1 MLTPRLSRAVFAG
14 RRLAGLSGLA
24 VALWV
29 LVGPSAQAGTA
40 SLKTGDPF
48 PDLRAAG
55 LEGDCPAD
63 LKGKVVLVD
72 FWASWCG
79 PCKQSFPVMEE
90 LHKKYG
96 PRGLVIIAI
105 SVDQNKKDMDKFLQ
119 KNPVSFA
126 VVRDAAQKLVARVD
140 VATMPSS
147 FLLDGEGKVRFAHTS
162 FRGAETRKKYEQQI
176 ESLLGK

>member
-1 MLTPRLSRAVFAG
+1 MPTLRLDLLALMGGLCALLGSSAG
-14 RRLAGLSGLA
+14 AGGLK
-24 VALWV
+24 
-29 LVGPSAQAGTA
+29 P
-40 SLKTGDPF
+40 GDTF

-63 LKGKVVLVD
+63 LKGKTVLVD

-90 LHKKYG
+90 LQKKYG

-105 SVDQNKKDMDKFLQ
+105 SVDQNKKEMADFLK
-119 KNPVSFA
+119 KNPVSFT
-126 VVRDAAQKLVARVD
+126 VVRDAGQKLVARVE
-140 VATMPSS
+140 VAAMPSS
-147 FLLDGEGKVRFAHTS
+147 FLLDGQGKVRFIHTG
-162 FRGAETRKKYEQQI
+162 FRGAETRKEYERQI